1 MSISFP
7 TIADSTPFY
16 WLSCSY
22 SKLSSSC
29 NSRVSSYQ
37 KFSKLTFHDAV
48 LTFDSSSDHLGVS
61 TCWVGSFSLFFWLF
75 GHCCM
80 LFWLLSLLFGVY
92 YSCSNKS
99 SLRSLRRCYSLRSTL
114 SFFPSPSNCIE
125 SPTNNRSLVYWI
137 IKIIQPIFQ
146 ISKITL
152 HIILQSSLI
161 LIISILIISNICITF
176 TIALTDN
183 QQSVSTAYSRFY
195 KIVRKHYFSKTVTAA
210 SPQKFLHSS
219 F

>member
-1 MSISFP
+1 MISFP

-16 WLSCSY
+16 WLSRSY

-48 LTFDSSSDHLGVS
+48 LTFDSSLDHLGVS

-80 LFWLLSLLFGVY
+80 LFWLLSLLFGVN

-114 SFFPSPSNCIE
+114 SNCIE

-146 ISKITL
+146 NFQDHTTYYSPIVPDPHYIHFNHFKHL
-152 HIILQSSLI
+152 HHLYYSINRQSAKRF
-161 LIISILIISNICITF
+161 NCI
-176 TIALTDN
+176 
-183 QQSVSTAYSRFY
+183 
-195 KIVRKHYFSKTVTAA
+195 
-210 SPQKFLHSS
+210 
-219 F
+219 